1 MWILDFW
8 VFDILLKW
16 GCLLICMLD
25 IRLLNCHPFIFFL
38 GYKGGDCGPLSLS
51 RTNREINITIII
63 LVIGYLHVDDYF
75 GYWILDILRYMLICD
90 LVSFRFEYTLEFL
103 DILVDILCIFNYF
116 T

>member
-1 MWILDFW
+1 MLIWKLGDMWILDFW

-51 RTNREINITIII
+51 GTNRGRDIAVII
-63 LVIGYLHVDDYF
+63 LVIGYSHVDDYF
-75 GYWILDILRYMLICD
+75 GY
-90 LVSFRFEYTLEFL
+90 
-103 DILVDILCIFNYF
+103 
-116 T
+116 